1 MKRLLSMLS
10 YPKLPVITAFLA
22 VGLTLPALWNGFC
35 FDDYLQRLIL
45 LGDNPVSREMPATP
59 WNLFCF
65 HRGDNVVTKRLVYEG
80 AFPWWM
86 DGIRFRAYFFR
97 PVSSLSHWL
106 DYLLWPDSPP
116 LMHAQSLLW
125 YGLLV
130 GLATLLYQR
139 IMGITWTAG
148 LAALFF
154 ALDDAH
160 GFPVGWLANRNALL
174 ACVFGLLCLLAHHR
188 WRQEDW
194 KTGAV
199 IAPLCLALSLL
210 SGEAGLAIVGYLL
223 AHTIFIEQTSLRGR
237 IKSFIPYAGVL
248 FLWALTYVLLGC
260 GIEGMAFYTDPL
272 RETLPYM
279 VDLYERIPVFILGQ
293 LGFPPV
299 VYYTFWPEM
308 MGLAGIA
315 FCGLL
320 ILLLIPVLRQDRIAR
335 FWATGMI
342 ISILPISA
350 VWPHDRNLLFM
361 GIGAMGLIACWFNNI
376 SRIAWSE
383 KSHLWLFFMRSLVV
397 LFIII
402 HGLLAPLMLPFTSC
416 IIARFQQKI
425 ETAARGLPSGPEYKD
440 AQFIFIN
447 APNYLFYVHNIGH
460 MRAVKGDSINLR
472 ALAAGK
478 TPLQATRLDDNAIK
492 ITADGGTLIDID
504 RGFRIYQ
511 HATSYPGQTVKQ
523 FDVVVDVLEVCDG
536 KPSSAIFRFA
546 EPLDNPSYLWFN
558 WKHDRYVPF
567 SLPQVGETVSVEGA
581 RLDWR

>member
-1 MKRLLSMLS
+1 MKKLLSMLS
-10 YPKLPVITAFLA
+10 YPKLPVITVFLA

-35 FDDYLQRLIL
+35 FDDYLHRLIL
-45 LGDNPVSREMPATP
+45 LGDNPVSREMPATS

-65 HRGDNVVTKRLVYEG
+65 HRGDDVVTERLVYEG

-97 PVSSLSHWL
+97 PLSSLSHWL
-106 DYLLWPDSPP
+106 DYLLWPDSP
-116 LMHAQSLLW
+116 LVMHAQSLFW
-125 YGLLV
+125 YAVLV

-139 IMGITWTAG
+139 IMGITWAAG

-160 GFPVGWLANRNALL
+160 GFAAGWLANRNALL
-174 ACVFGLLCLLAHHR
+174 SCVFGLVSLLAHHR

-199 IAPLCLALSLL
+199 VAPLCLALSLL
-210 SGEAGLAIVGYLL
+210 SAEAGLAIVGYLL

-237 IKSFIPYAGVL
+237 MTSFIPYAGVL

-308 MGLAGIA
+308 MGFGGIV
-315 FCGLL
+315 FCGFI
-320 ILLLIPVLRQDRIAR
+320 ILLFIPVLRQDRSAR

-361 GIGAMGLIACWFNNI
+361 GIGAMGLLACWFNHI
-376 SRIAWSE
+376 SGIAWKE
-383 KSHLWLFFMRSLVV
+383 KSHLWRISVRSLMA

-402 HGLLAPLMLPFTSC
+402 HGLLAPLVLPFTSC
-416 IIARFQQKI
+416 VIARFQQKI
-425 ETAARGLPSGPEYKD
+425 EMAARGLPSGRECENALY
-440 AQFIFIN
+440 ISIN
-447 APNYLFYVHNIGH
+447 APNYLFYVHNVAH
-460 MRAVKGDSINLR
+460 MRAVQGDYIPLR
-472 ALAAGK
+472 ALAVST
-478 TPLQATRLDDNAIK
+478 TPLLVSRLDQNAIK
-492 ITADGGTLIDID
+492 ITADGGTLIDVEH
-504 RGFRIYQ
+504 GFRIYQ
-511 HATSYPGQTVKQ
+511 HATSYQGQSVKQ
-523 FDVVVDVLEVCDG
+523 FDLVVEVLEVLDG
-536 KPSSAIFRFA
+536 KPASAIFRFA
-546 EPLDNPSYLWFN
+546 APLDDPLYYWFN
-558 WKHDRYVPF
+558 WEDGRYVPF
-567 SLPQVGETVSVEGA
+567 SLPQIGETVSVEGA
-581 RLDWR
+581 RVDWR